1 MQTTSSTERAA
12 LNVRV
17 EELKAK
23 QQEILNEYF
32 KDRSPTPE
40 EQVILDRIDEKIR
53 QLIAAAES
61 TGAAGDEGANQ
72 SSTTGQ
78 VNWSIKATV
87 TDFEG
92 APAVGVEVRV
102 MGPNGMSMTSDSRG
116 EALFEM
122 AGTGRYAVQAFR
134 DENETDPEIFIQNEP
149 TEGEVLEAALQL
161 HGAPSAPF
169 EAPSEVNEPTMRAG
183 DEDPDGWVEYLQK
196 MLNHHLKQAGEPK
209 IPVSGNFDSATD
221 QAVRW
226 FQGATECKVDGIVGN
241 QTWSALRED
250 KVRDEIGTDGRQ
262 PGTHSEQGAE
272 GRWTFESG
280 DLAFYEEEMDLLR
293 FAVAS
298 TGTDP
303 ISEFRADIFVDGSRQ
318 QVPLGDPV
326 SSTGG
331 QDIHVVFV
339 TRFRERFGDG
349 PFEIKAY
356 LPQELGGD
364 LWENTVEIPPAD
376 GPSGEEDAE
385 WSIEALVQD
394 QDGNALAE
402 AEVRFDGPAGFTGVT
417 DSEGRTRH
425 DVMGAGRYELTATLD
440 GKASR
445 KIVVEEADPEDGT
458 VRDCV
463 LVIDLSPGDGPQ
475 SDLDVPWVITAIV
488 TDTEGNPLV
497 EAGIDFS
504 GPLGFSGV
512 TDNAGR
518 ASHEVQGPSRYELT
532 ATLDGKESRTQ
543 VVEEVEPDDGE
554 VRECEL
560 VIDLSGGDTPTE
572 NLQWIIDVLV
582 QDTEGNPLNDAG
594 VTFDGPSGFS
604 GATDASGHVRHEVEG
619 PSRYEMV
626 AEFEG
631 KASQKVV
638 VEESEPEEGEV
649 RDAVLTI
656 DLSGGDTPTENLQW
670 IIDVLVQDTEGNP
683 LNDAGVT
690 FDGPSGFSGA
700 TDASGHVRHEVEGPS
715 RYEMVAEFEGKA
727 SQKVVVEESEPEEGE
742 VRDAVLTI
750 DLSGGGD
757 TPETDA
763 SWTIDVTVH
772 DQDGNPL
779 DSAGVEFKGP
789 TGFNGA
795 TDGSGHVT
803 HEIQGAGR
811 YEVKASF
818 EGKES
823 RKVIVEEIEPEEGEV
838 RECELEIDLSGGD
851 GPPPET
857 GVTWTIEV
865 TVKDTE
871 GNAVSMAG
879 VRFDGPTGFNGITD
893 SSGVATHTIQGPGH
907 YSMKAFFGN
916 DESDTQ
922 VIDESSPKGGSVH
935 RVELTIDLSGGETPD
950 PVNDVRW
957 LIHAVVKD
965 QNGDPVQGAA
975 VGFDG
980 PIGFTGFTDSAGLT
994 SHEVQGPGQYE
1005 MQAIIDEAESNTE
1018 VIDEDAPKDGM
1029 IHEVELIVHVEDP
1042 TEEEE
1047 EEEEED
1053 GNPLLAD
1060 VEIEIGNELYGS
1072 ITAVF
1077 DKDGKFTGINL
1088 EKSIVEKS
1096 LAGGADGLIAGGAV
1110 KISGAL
1116 EGRMKG
1122 NKLTIKSVLA
1132 ASGSIK
1138 VGLGVA
1144 APRGWLGVGVEFSL
1158 KFARTI
1164 ESVTVDFDRSVLENA
1179 AKIIKAG
1186 GSQPTLHAA
1195 FGLPAKY
1202 VLSAKY
1208 AFILGGGSSK
1218 VLEGKI
1224 SKKIKG
1230 YDPMIIIELSA
1241 TDTSVTVT
1249 LDACPGVYEFLDDIA
1264 HLISPVSMGIIDE
1277 LLQIADDP
1285 DNYVDNKIGQVES
1298 TVDRISE
1305 LHDDLQ
1311 DHFSEEID
1319 FVRGLLD

>member
-656 DLSGGDTPTENLQW
+656 DLSGG
-670 IIDVLVQDTEGNP
+670 
-683 LNDAGVT
+683 
-690 FDGPSGFSGA
+690 
-700 TDASGHVRHEVEGPS
+700 
-715 RYEMVAEFEGKA
+715 
-727 SQKVVVEESEPEEGE
+727 
-742 VRDAVLTI
+742 
-750 DLSGGGD
+750 GD

-1047 EEEEED
+1047 EEED